1 MNELLPWLFVLVAG
15 AGMVAGL
22 ASLWASL
29 NLALSRPTLGDAG
42 ARLTSDSRAALL
54 TEKEALLRELGDV
67 AFEHDAGK
75 LSDEDFREL
84 NEKLRARARHVLHE
98 LDEGAEAFRG
108 EAEALIAARLGES
121 EDAT

>member
-15 AGMVAGL
+15 AAMVAGL
-22 ASLWASL
+22 VSLWASL

-42 ARLTSDSRAALL
+42 ARLTSESRAALL
-54 TEKEALLRELGDV
+54 TEKEALLGELGDI